1 MSASSSANA
10 SDNAPSNDP
19 PNVPSQHDVFSDLI
33 VNVIEHDIESI
44 IRTEVKR
51 RLAETF
57 ERETNK
63 INSYAEEKRIILQK
77 QEREIA
83 EFENCT
89 KLAAGQLEE
98 DIVKFEN
105 DRTKLEEA
113 RHEHNIMVEKQQA
126 VLERALKDSKKNGL
140 VTINIGGKKFQSF
153 KHTLANISIY
163 FANLFSDKFGEP
175 LKDDDGHIFIDR
187 SPYNF
192 ENIINW
198 SRDGNDVV
206 NMSNIISGVLKKD
219 GILAHRVFLKNLDYF
234 GINYNDGSNHKLITQ
249 DVKNLFINNRIS
261 VYWFA
266 QKTCYKGYILSSVK
280 ELPKLR
286 IEYYDG
292 EIWDYNL
299 EILLHESG
307 PHKNQNIPHNIPRCM
322 NKFAFCHYGKR
333 YGARRINL

>member
-10 SDNAPSNDP
+10 SDNASANASANAPSNDP
-19 PNVPSQHDVFSDLI
+19 PNEPSNDPPNEPSSAPSQHDVFSGLI

-105 DRTKLEEA
+105 DRIKLEEA

-126 VLERALKDSKKNGL
+126 VLERALEDSKKNGL

-153 KHTLANISIY
+153 KHTLVNISIY

-175 LKDDDGHIFIDR
+175 LKDDDGYIFIDR

-198 SRDGNDVV
+198 SRDGNDAL
-206 NMSNIISGVLKKD
+206 NMSNIISEILKKD
-219 GILAHRVFLKNLDYF
+219 GVLAHKDVFEKFRLFWY
-234 GINYNDGSNHKLITQ
+234 KL
-249 DVKNLFINNRIS
+249 
-261 VYWFA
+261 
-266 QKTCYKGYILSSVK
+266 
-280 ELPKLR
+280 
-286 IEYYDG
+286 
-292 EIWDYNL
+292 
-299 EILLHESG
+299 
-307 PHKNQNIPHNIPRCM
+307 
-322 NKFAFCHYGKR
+322 
-333 YGARRINL
+333 